1 MSNTSKIVFLLIL
14 IAAIFG
20 VKTLLKGT
28 PVKSDV
34 QFGVRTDHPYKD
46 NPNRLRIRFDDESK
60 GKSKHENYINKEQ
73 TSGWGGKWNFPRSG
87 ILTARACLAPNLI
100 GFVDIDKSEAPEI
113 ERYIE
118 LVEAVPLTL
127 NIVSPKSEVYSFEQY
142 KVSPERLKIGIENS
156 AGSLPILSVCDV
168 KFSYLP
174 KADFSKHFKL
184 KNGILDM
191 HSNRV
196 DYWEFDLADENLDQI
211 SITVLGLTEENG
223 KRFGFTATGTLK
235 VVYKPAK

>member
-1 MSNTSKIVFLLIL
+1 MSNTLKIVFLLIL
-14 IAAIFG
+14 ILAISG
-20 VKTLLKGT
+20 MKVLLTGT
-28 PVKSDV
+28 PVKSSV
-34 QFGVRTDHPYKD
+34 QFGVKTEYAFVD
-46 NPNRLRIRFDDESK
+46 NPNRLRVRFDDESTGHK
-60 GKSKHENYINKEQ
+60 NYINKEQ
-73 TSGWGGKWNFPRSG
+73 TSGWRGKWNFPRSG

-100 GFVDIDKSEAPEI
+100 GFVDVDKSEAPEI
-113 ERYIE
+113 EKYIE
-118 LVEAVPLTL
+118 LVEAVPLKL
-127 NIVSPKSEVYSFEQY
+127 NIRSPKSGIYSFEQY
-142 KVSPERLKIGIENS
+142 KASQEKLKIGIENS